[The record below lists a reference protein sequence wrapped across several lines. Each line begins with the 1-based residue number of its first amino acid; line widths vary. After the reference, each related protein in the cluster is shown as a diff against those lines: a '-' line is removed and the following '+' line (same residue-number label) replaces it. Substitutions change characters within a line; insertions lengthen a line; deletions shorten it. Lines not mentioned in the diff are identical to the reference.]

1 MNNTQKI
8 VLAVVVGGGFAYLWN
23 KSRKKP
29 YIDKT
34 PSYKPKPI
42 EIGVIDDTELTTRD
56 EKVNYII
63 NNAEANFKEEM
74 SGFEGVSFKWNPV
87 LEKMY
92 PVGTIIE
99 GEQPKYMDDIFYGAE
114 GKSDDPS
121 AEAESIVESMTD
133 DEVDLAYRLTK
144 YRLNNPSAISEE
156 QALREI
162 SGNNFNENV
171 LILVTQKIKPKLND
185 VKALKKH
192 PVFAEKWSLRKEKR
206 KGKKNERA
214 KRKQDREMSSKP
226 KTKALWNRKRQKSFA
241 EQFTNPTEGAMF
253 GGRRWDGQTD
263 DQLETQV
270 RKGQL
275 PT

>member
-8 VLAVVVGGGFAYLWN
+8 LLAGLVGGGLAYLWN

-29 YIDKT
+29 YVDTT
-34 PSYKPKPI
+34 PSYKPMPL
-42 EIGVIDDTELTTRD
+42 GTGLVDDSELTTRD

-63 NNAEANFKEEM
+63 DNAEANFKEEM
-74 SGFEGVSFKWNPV
+74 SGFAGVSFQWNPV
-87 LEKMY
+87 LNKMY
-92 PVGTIIE
+92 PVGTIVE
-99 GEQPKYMDDIFYGAE
+99 GVEPQYIDDVFYGAE
-114 GKSDDPS
+114 GQSDDPS

-133 DEVDLAYRLTK
+133 DEIDLAYRLTK

-156 QALREI
+156 QAMKEL

-171 LILVTQKIKPKLND
+171 LILVKQKIKPKLND

-192 PVFAEKWSLRKEKR
+192 PVFAQKWALRKEKR
-206 KGKKNERA
+206 KGKKDERA
-214 KRKQDREMSSKP
+214 KGKQGKAMSSKP
-226 KTKALWNRKRQKSFA
+226 KTKALWNRKRQKDFA
-241 EQFTNPTEGAMF
+241 KQFTNPTEGAMF
-253 GGRRWDGQTD
+253 GGKRWDGQTD

-270 RKGQL
+270 RLGQL